1 MITSTVEQSW
11 DRIESW
17 LARHAP
23 VTHGLLR
30 PPALRADIAA
40 AELRLGVAFPP
51 DLRESLLRHDGV
63 ELQDGTLRLDYY
75 GPPSGVGEIVRS
87 TEFLREVGED
97 IAEEEAE
104 LAEEERDEYAYW
116 PRERLLI
123 TLGIGWQSSD
133 GLFLV
138 TRPGLHHGRV
148 GRYFDETGSTFT
160 PWTGLRHVLSDFSTA
175 LENGL
180 PFDGR
185 IPLAHEGRLIWDD
198 DRTVVADPTSALD
211 SAAEAPEPQVPPAA
225 EPAPL
230 VPQSDGAY
238 AVISFGVGGFFGPV
252 SAPIVQPDV
261 VFVADIGPGELL
273 DRLGSVP
280 ATAGPRTREQARLSA
295 GAPWAAHRPMV
306 RAGFCG
312 DGWSYATQEGGDA
325 QFGRPEVLG
334 RLSGG
339 TRVVRLVKEG
349 PEVRVT
355 VVEDGTERPEA
366 GRLVESPRED
376 YVNGPDGQPVL
387 GHGGQ
392 RWQRIGV
399 DPWPGSTAAYAR
411 LLAGLTVEYG
421 IGWDPADDAAA
432 PLPSAMLLPLLEEV
446 PQARHPVTVVRDF
459 DLGALVERTPPE
471 RLRSAVAAQLARLA
485 SETGLDGYPEI
496 ARALE
501 QAGRGEPVDLT
512 TDGPLDLRMRTVRAE
527 TRAVRGLLDAA
538 RHQQDP
544 APVTAA
550 DLAAWHGR
558 DAAAGA
564 LRRFLLLPLPAA
576 AETVLSLR
584 MSVHWRDELAVNL
597 ADQPVPVL
605 SPRRLRADRPCSG
618 LREVRRQRYRLSCT
632 APVAPRACRA
642 RGATPSEGGFCG

>member
-1 MITSTVEQSW
+1 MVTYTVEESW

-30 PPALRADIAA
+30 PPAVPADIAA

-63 ELQDGTLRLDYY
+63 ELSDGTLRLDYY
-75 GPPSGVGEIVRS
+75 GPPSGVAEIVGS

-97 IAEEEAE
+97 VAEEEAE
-104 LAEEERDEYAYW
+104 LDEEERDEYAYW
-116 PRERLLI
+116 PHERLLV

-138 TRPGLHHGRV
+138 TRSGPHHGRA
-148 GRYFDETGSTFT
+148 GRYFDEMGSAFT
-160 PWTGLRHVLSDFSTA
+160 RWRGLRHVLSDFATA

-185 IPLAHEGRLIWDD
+185 TPLAHEGRLIWDGGG
-198 DRTVVADPTSALD
+198 TILADPTSALD
-211 SAAEAPEPQVPPAA
+211 LAAGEPEPQVPPAA
-225 EPAPL
+225 EPAPP
-230 VPQSDGAY
+230 VPQPDGAY
-238 AVISFGVGGFFGPV
+238 AVITFGSGGFFGPEA
-252 SAPIVQPDV
+252 APPVQPDV
-261 VFVADIGPGELL
+261 VFVAGIAPGELL

-280 ATAGPRTREQARLSA
+280 ATAGSRSREQARLSA
-295 GAPWAAHRPMV
+295 DAPWAGHRPMV
-306 RAGFCG
+306 RVGSCGDG

-334 RLSGG
+334 RLSRG
-339 TRVVRLVKEG
+339 TRVVALAKQG

-355 VVEDGTERPEA
+355 VVEDGTGRPEA
-366 GRLVESPRED
+366 GHRVESPRED
-376 YVNGPDGQPVL
+376 YVTGPDGQ
-387 GHGGQ
+387 Q
-392 RWQRIGV
+392 WQRIGV
-399 DPWPGSTAAYAR
+399 DAWPGSTAAYAR
-411 LLAGLTVEYG
+411 LLAGLEAEHG
-421 IGWDPADDAAA
+421 ISWDPADDATA
-432 PLPSAMLLPLLEEV
+432 PLAGALLLPVLEEV

-485 SETGLDGYPEI
+485 SETGIDGYPEI

-512 TDGPLDLRMRTVRAE
+512 ADGALDLRMRTIRAE
-527 TRAVRGLLDAA
+527 TRAARGMLDAA
-538 RHQQDP
+538 RHQPDP
-544 APVTAA
+544 APVTEA
-550 DLAAWHGR
+550 DVAAWHGR

-564 LRRFLLLPLPAA
+564 LRRLLVLPLPAA

-584 MSVHWRDELAVNL
+584 MSLHWRDELAADL
-597 ADQPVPVL
+597 AGQGVSERDR
-605 SPRRLRADRPCSG
+605 SP
-618 LREVRRQRYRLSCT
+618 E
-632 APVAPRACRA
+632 
-642 RGATPSEGGFCG
+642 RGTLA

>member
-30 PPALRADIAA
+30 PPALPADIEA
-40 AELRLGVAFPP
+40 AEIRLGVAFPP

-63 ELQDGTLRLDYY
+63 ELQDGTLRLDCY

-87 TEFLREVGED
+87 TEFLRHVEED
-97 IAEEEAE
+97 AEEEETE
-104 LAEEERDEYAYW
+104 LDEEERDQYAYW
-116 PRERLLI
+116 PHERVLI

-138 TRPGLHHGRV
+138 TRPGPHHGRV

-160 PWTGLRHVLSDFSTA
+160 PWTGLRHVLSDLATA
-175 LENGL
+175 LEDGL

-185 IPLAHEGRLIWDD
+185 MPLAHEGRLIWDD
-198 DRTVVADPTSALD
+198 NRTVTADPTSALTI
-211 SAAEAPEPQVPPAA
+211 AAASPEPQVPPAD
-225 EPAPL
+225 EPAPV

-238 AVISFGVGGFFGPV
+238 AVISFGFGGFLEPEP
-252 SAPIVQPDV
+252 APIVQPDV
-261 VFVADIGPGELL
+261 VFVADIDPGELL

-295 GAPWAAHRPMV
+295 GAPWAAYRPMV
-306 RAGFCG
+306 RAGSCG
-312 DGWSYATQEGGDA
+312 DRWSYATQEGSDA
-325 QFGRPEVLG
+325 QFSRPEVMR
-334 RLSGG
+334 RLSRG
-339 TRVVRLVKEG
+339 TRVVRLVKDG

-355 VVEDGTERPEA
+355 VMEDGIEQPEA
-366 GRLVESPRED
+366 GHRVESPRED
-376 YVNGPDGQPVL
+376 YVTGPDGEQ
-387 GHGGQ
+387 
-392 RWQRIGV
+392 WERIGV

-411 LLAGLTVEYG
+411 LLADLTVEYG
-421 IGWDPADDAAA
+421 IAWDPADDAAA
-432 PLPSAMLLPLLEEV
+432 PLASALLLPLLEEV
-446 PQARHPVTVVRDF
+446 PQARHPVTDVRDF

-471 RLRSAVAAQLARLA
+471 RLRSAMTAQLARLA
-485 SETGLDGYPEI
+485 SETGIDGYPEI

-512 TDGPLDLRMRTVRAE
+512 TDGALDLRMRTIRAE

-558 DAAAGA
+558 DTAAGA

-584 MSVHWRDELAVNL
+584 MSVHWRDELAVDL
-597 ADQPVPVL
+597 ADQYQR
-605 SPRRLRADRPCSG
+605 SPRAGAGQPNADPVNLDRLP
-618 LREVRRQRYRLSCT
+618 
-632 APVAPRACRA
+632 
-642 RGATPSEGGFCG
+642 